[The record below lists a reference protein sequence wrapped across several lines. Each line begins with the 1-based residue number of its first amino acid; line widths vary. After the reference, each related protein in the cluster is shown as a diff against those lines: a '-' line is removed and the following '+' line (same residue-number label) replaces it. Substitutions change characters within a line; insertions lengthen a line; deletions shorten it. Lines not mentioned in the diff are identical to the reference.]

1 MRSVEVV
8 LDFSCC
14 GCGQFV
20 SATVRC
26 SGKGLAAGPHVVAA
40 VKISCPTCAGTN
52 QLYFEPCGQV
62 RVVEPF
68 RGAREAL
75 VPSIN

>member
-14 GCGQFV
+14 GCGHFV

-26 SGKGLAAGPHVVAA
+26 SGKGLAAGPHVVAG
-40 VKISCPTCAGTN
+40 VKVSCPACEGTN

-68 RGAREAL
+68 RGVREAL